1 MVYWTLDY
9 FKILYGQYT
18 ASGVS
23 VRAFC
28 KEHGISENRF
38 YYWVKILK
46 HKAISQSE
54 TPKGFIQLHPQAVS
68 CLTGTSVDYAN
79 DLNTPIKSPEIKIT
93 YPNGVVLQ
101 LEIDGDIEII
111 KRLITLNS

>member
-18 ASGVS
+18 ACGVS
-23 VRAFC
+23 VRTFC

-46 HKAISQSE
+46 RKAVSQAE
-54 TPKGFIQLHPQAVS
+54 TPKGFIQLNPQAES
-68 CLTGTSVDYAN
+68 CLTGTPIGYAN
-79 DLNTPIKSPEIKIT
+79 DLKIPIKSQEIKIS
-93 YPNGVVLQ
+93 YPNGVILQ
-101 LEIDGDIEII
+101 LEVDSDIEII